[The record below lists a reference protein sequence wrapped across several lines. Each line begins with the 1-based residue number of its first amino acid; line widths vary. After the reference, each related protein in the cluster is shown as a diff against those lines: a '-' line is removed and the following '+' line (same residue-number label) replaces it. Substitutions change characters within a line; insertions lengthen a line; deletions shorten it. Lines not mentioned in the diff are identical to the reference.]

1 MAISLHAIKP
11 ENTSITG
18 TDTDT
23 CTLEV
28 VDLVKKFPVRLSTFK
43 RGTLVAVDKV
53 SFRIQEG
60 ETLGLVG
67 ESGCGKST
75 VGRCILHLLPP
86 DSGAIKYRGTE
97 ISALSEKQFR
107 PFRRHIQMVFQNPRT
122 SFNGVKPI
130 RVSMFEALSLLNID
144 RESKKRQCQR
154 LLEEVGLRPE
164 LSSRFPFQLSGG
176 QLQRVAIAR
185 ALAPNPDFIFLDE
198 PTAALD
204 MSIRGQIVNLL
215 LDIQERRRTSYLLV
229 SHDLRVIY
237 SMSHKVMV
245 MYLGQIVEE
254 ASREELFA
262 HCLHP
267 YTRSLFHATLIG
279 RAESALSAKY
289 NLVSGEVMQVT
300 EGFRG
305 CKLFQRCR
313 ISQPDCS
320 KDVPPLIELRPGHYV
335 RCWRA
340 RELPEEG
347 RPGNLTFET

>member
-11 ENTSITG
+11 ENDLITR
-18 TDTDT
+18 TDADT

-28 VDLVKKFPVRLSTFK
+28 AELVKKFPIRLSAFK
-43 RGTLVAVDKV
+43 RGTLVAVDRV
-53 SFRIQEG
+53 SFRIQEE

-75 VGRCILHLLPP
+75 VGRCILHLLRP
-86 DSGAIKYRGTE
+86 DSGTVTYRGTE
-97 ISALSEKQFR
+97 ISALSERQFR
-107 PFRRHIQMVFQNPRT
+107 PFRKHIQMVFQNPLT
-122 SFNGVKPI
+122 SFNRVKPVRASI
-130 RVSMFEALSLLNID
+130 FEALSLLNLD

-164 LSSRFPFQLSGG
+164 LGSRFPFQLSGG

-215 LDIQERRRTSYLLV
+215 LGVQERRRTSYLLV

-237 SMSHKVMV
+237 SMAHKVMV
-245 MYLGQIVEE
+245 MYLGQIVED
-254 ASREELFA
+254 ASKEELFA

-267 YTRSLFHATLIG
+267 YTRSLFRATLIG
-279 RAESALSAKY
+279 RAEPALSAKY

-300 EGFRG
+300 EEFRG
-305 CKLFQRCR
+305 CKLFQRCK

-340 RELPEEG
+340 RELTEEG
-347 RPGNLTFET
+347 KPGNLTFVT